1 MPNILIDTVAEYDA
15 AKKKYLLDLWEKIVL
30 SMANEVDHNK
40 LLLFLWKAWVIDI
53 DEDKKE
59 VVVWAANDF

>member
-1 MPNILIDTVAEYDA
+1 MPNILIDTVSEYDA

-40 LLLFLWKAWVIDI
+40 LLLFL
-53 DEDKKE
+53 
-59 VVVWAANDF
+59 